1 MKLAKL
7 LLIVS
12 FLGLAACSKQHPEP
26 NIELIQDM
34 MESPAIKAQEYDE
47 NSPNHSGMRL
57 PAENTVPQ
65 GFVPYKYGVDVDR
78 ASKENKNPI
87 AGQNSQEILMTGQK
101 FYETNCMACHGMQ
114 GQGGMKD
121 NSIGEK
127 MALKPPSL
135 LSEKIHDYNDARI
148 YHIIS
153 KGQGV
158 MGPYESHIPQA
169 YRWQVV
175 NYIRHL
181 QSNSAKTATK

>member
-1 MKLAKL
+1 MKSTGIILA
-7 LLIVS
+7 
-12 FLGLAACSKQHPEP
+12 LASLVMIGCSEQHSEP

-34 MESPAIKAQEYDE
+34 MDQPSIKPQEYDE
-47 NSPNHSGMRL
+47 NSPNHSGARV
-57 PAENTVPQ
+57 PPENTVPL
-65 GFVPYKYGVDVDR
+65 GFTPYKYGIDLER
-78 ASKENKNPI
+78 ASRENHNPI
-87 AGQNSQEILMTGQK
+87 AGQDSQEVLMTGQK
-101 FYETNCMACHGMQ
+101 YFETNCMACHGMQ
-114 GQGGMKD
+114 GQGGLEG

-135 LSEKIHDYNDARI
+135 LSDKVRGLNDAHL

-153 KGQGV
+153 KGKGV

-181 QSNSAKTATK
+181 QADSKKIVTK

>member
-1 MKLAKL
+1 MKSANIIL
-7 LLIVS
+7 S
-12 FLGLAACSKQHPEP
+12 LAAMGLMACSEQHPEP

-47 NSPNHSGMRL
+47 TSPNHSGARV
-57 PAENTVPQ
+57 PPENTVPQ
-65 GFVPYKYGVDVDR
+65 GFTPYKYGVDVER
-78 ASKENKNPI
+78 ATKENHNPI
-87 AGQNSQEILMTGQK
+87 AGQDSQEILMTGQK
-101 FYETNCMACHGMQ
+101 YFETNCMVCHGMH
-114 GQGGMKD
+114 GQGGMTG

-135 LSEKIHDYNDARI
+135 LSEKIRDYNDARI

-181 QSNSAKTATK
+181 QADSKKIVTK